1 MKKKRLESRQFMR
14 GASRGRAQEGQRATP
29 SRGTVESGRVWSKKE
44 GRLAGVTWR
53 PRKAD
58 VHTAEGSSYW
68 PYLLGGRGGGGL
80 SKSSELEYLFYFYS
94 YFTSVLFVYFI
105 SWICCY
111 CYFQLRNSC
120 VCELITPQGKICV

>member
-1 MKKKRLESRQFMR
+1 MKKANEKKRLESRQFMR

-29 SRGTVESGRVWSKKE
+29 SRGTVESGRVWSKE

-68 PYLLGGRGGGGL
+68 PYLLGGKGDFQSRRSWNIFFL
-80 SKSSELEYLFYFYS
+80 LFSFHFCVFS
-94 YFTSVLFVYFI
+94 FI
-105 SWICCY
+105 SFY
-111 CYFQLRNSC
+111 
-120 VCELITPQGKICV
+120 VLIVIVIFIDGTTVSVN